1 MPQRKHPP
9 EWYEEICLRYLN
21 GEGSYKSL
29 AKEYGI
35 GHTRV
40 EEWVTRYRQNG
51 ISTFTNVGNRTY
63 SAEFKRKCVEE
74 YLAGEA
80 SQNDICAKYD
90 IPSRI
95 VLRRW
100 IKRYNAN
107 MELRDYD
114 PKREVYMAGSGRKT
128 TKEERIDIVE
138 YCLEHERNYK
148 DTAARFGVSYSQV
161 YDWVKKYEDKGEDGL
176 KDNRGKRK
184 TDEELN
190 EMERLRRENLRLK
203 RLLEEE
209 KRTVE
214 LLKKVREL
222 ERK

>member
-1 MPQRKHPP
+1 MPRRKHPP
-9 EWYEEICLRYLN
+9 EWYEEICIKYIN
-21 GEGSYKSL
+21 GEGTLRSL
-29 AKEYGI
+29 AEEYGI
-35 GHTRV
+35 HHRCV
-40 EEWVTRYRQNG
+40 KDWVSRYKENG
-51 ISTFTNVGNRTY
+51 ISTFAHTGNRTY

-80 SQNDICAKYD
+80 SQTDICAKHD

-95 VLRRW
+95 VFQNW
-100 IKRYNAN
+100 IKKYNAN

-114 PKREVYMAGSGRKT
+114 PRREVYMAESRRKT
-128 TKEERIDIVE
+128 TKEERIGIVE

-148 DTAARFGVSYSQV
+148 DTAARFDVSYSQV
-161 YDWVKKYEDKGEDGL
+161 YDWVKKYENKGEDGL
-176 KDNRGKRK
+176 KDKRGKRK
-184 TDEELN
+184 TDEELD
-190 EMERLRRENLRLK
+190 EMELLRRENLRLK

>member
-1 MPQRKHPP
+1 
-9 EWYEEICLRYLN
+9 
-21 GEGSYKSL
+21 
-29 AKEYGI
+29 
-35 GHTRV
+35 
-40 EEWVTRYRQNG
+40 
-51 ISTFTNVGNRTY
+51 
-63 SAEFKRKCVEE
+63 
-74 YLAGEA
+74 
-80 SQNDICAKYD
+80 
-90 IPSRI
+90 
-95 VLRRW
+95 
-100 IKRYNAN
+100 
-107 MELRDYD
+107 
-114 PKREVYMAGSGRKT
+114 MAGSGRKT